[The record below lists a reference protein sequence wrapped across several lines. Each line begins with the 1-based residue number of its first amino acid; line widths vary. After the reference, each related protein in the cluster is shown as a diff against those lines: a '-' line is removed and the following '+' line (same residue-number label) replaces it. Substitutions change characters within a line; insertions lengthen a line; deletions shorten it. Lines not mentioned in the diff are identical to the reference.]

1 MSTYNRLHLGLLRLH
16 PGPFQLIEYQTD
28 VQRCRFDICI
38 KLTAPPVQS
47 RHKCTGDI
55 ELGLMPVVTT
65 MPWSAAPSLCIPP
78 SASAPHQ
85 QVAQHT
91 SCGAGVES
99 VFSRWPLPPS
109 STTTPARKA
118 WKASSPQTQSFVR
131 PLTQPPLDFLEA
143 TSSKVGSSS
152 PGWIPTIQKLP

>member
-1 MSTYNRLHLGLLRLH
+1 MSTYIRLHMGLLRLH
-16 PGPFQLIEYQTD
+16 PGPFHLLENQTD

-65 MPWSAAPSLCIPP
+65 IPGLLLRLSVFLRQLLRFTNRLHNTHRVEQGSNQYSQDGPSLRLLPL
-78 SASAPHQ
+78 HQ
-85 QVAQHT
+85 QGKLGRHP
-91 SCGAGVES
+91 
-99 VFSRWPLPPS
+99 RHKHNLL
-109 STTTPARKA
+109 
-118 WKASSPQTQSFVR
+118 
-131 PLTQPPLDFLEA
+131 LTQPPLDFLEA

-152 PGWIPTIQKLP
+152 PGWTPTTQKLP